1 MVFSSKILTSEKA
14 WRMLIYFHST
24 SNARRQDYFGGLLQY
39 FAPFDESLL
48 CIPCQPLYFIA
59 HFFQHTFFG
68 TGASL
73 ASVLQIAVFA
83 CTAHLD
89 TWGCCIGRP
98 PDMNTIR
105 AVKVMHNDGL
115 AERDKSRGEI
125 YFLIGSS
132 HLRERRHWV
141 SSHSRVPIGAQLP
154 RSTSTTFS
162 SGFV

>member
-1 MVFSSKILTSEKA
+1 MF
-14 WRMLIYFHST
+14 IYFQST
-24 SNARRQDYFGGLLQY
+24 SNARRQDYFGGPLQY

-48 CIPCQPLYFIA
+48 RIPCQPLYFIA

-68 TGASL
+68 PGASL

-83 CTAHLD
+83 CMAHLD
-89 TWGCCIGRP
+89 TWRCSIERP

-105 AVKVMHNDGL
+105 AVKIMPSDGL

-125 YFLIGSS
+125 SFLMGSS

-141 SSHSRVPIGAQLP
+141 SSLQIGAQLP

-162 SGFV
+162 SEFV